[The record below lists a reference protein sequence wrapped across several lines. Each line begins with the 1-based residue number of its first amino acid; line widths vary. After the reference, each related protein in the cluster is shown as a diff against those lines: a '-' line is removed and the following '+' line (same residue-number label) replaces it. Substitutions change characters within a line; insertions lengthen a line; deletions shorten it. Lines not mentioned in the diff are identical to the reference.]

1 MATPPTDDLM
11 PAPPPIVEDGE
22 PGEIEASVDAHEA
35 ALAED
40 NETGDDVFVV
50 ALKDGTEYS
59 IAFNSWT
66 PAFVRRM
73 RSVLRDYGIF
83 ESPLELLRRATA
95 RDLDLDVVEGLLV
108 ISLGETTSTPV
119 IPELS
124 YAQIN
129 WPDTGI
135 RRVVADP
142 QT

>member
-1 MATPPTDDLM
+1 MTTPPTDDLM
-11 PAPPPIVEDGE
+11 PAPPPIAEDGE

-50 ALKDGTEYS
+50 ALKDGTEYRLDYN
-59 IAFNSWT
+59 AWT
-66 PAFVRRM
+66 PAFIRRI
-73 RSVLRDYGIF
+73 RDVLRQHGIF

-108 ISLGETTSTPV
+108 LALGDSTSKPT
-119 IPELS
+119 IPELTYS
-124 YAQIN
+124 AMDWGN
-129 WPDTGI
+129 TGY